1 MFLLAA
7 LTVYVAEDVDCICPQ
22 TNMHKCWPLNQ
33 ITASQRLNERKARR
47 RKMPMDEYQRL
58 IMFLKIQIQNFGTLH
73 RHLSGDN
80 AWFEN
85 HEQLDEWQ
93 STISEQ
99 CDDLTEI
106 GMALGYAEP
115 GIKDAV
121 LAFGNELLDIQP
133 RDCRETFSIAREI
146 MRSVAG
152 MMQAVEPIVPASVQN
167 KLQEYEYF
175 WNKEA
180 DYKIA
185 QMLGG
190 MQGGKKLE
198 MEYDDD

>member
-1 MFLLAA
+1 
-7 LTVYVAEDVDCICPQ
+7 
-22 TNMHKCWPLNQ
+22 
-33 ITASQRLNERKARR
+33 
-47 RKMPMDEYQRL
+47 MPMDEFRRL

>member
-1 MFLLAA
+1 M
-7 LTVYVAEDVDCICPQ
+7 
-22 TNMHKCWPLNQ
+22 N
-33 ITASQRLNERKARR
+33 
-47 RKMPMDEYQRL
+47 EYQRL
-58 IMFLKIQIQNFGTLH
+58 IMFLKIQIHNFGTLH
-73 RHLSGDN
+73 RHLSGDM

-85 HEQLDEWQ
+85 HEQIDEWQ

-99 CDDLTEI
+99 CDDLTEV
-106 GMALGYAEP
+106 GMALGYEEP

-133 RDCRETFSIAREI
+133 RECRETFNIAREA

-152 MMQAVEPIVPASVQN
+152 MMQAVEKEVPDSVAN

-190 MQGGKKLE
+190 MRGGKKPE

>member
-1 MFLLAA
+1 
-7 LTVYVAEDVDCICPQ
+7 
-22 TNMHKCWPLNQ
+22 
-33 ITASQRLNERKARR
+33 
-47 RKMPMDEYQRL
+47 MDEYQRL

-73 RHLSGDN
+73 RHLSSDN

-190 MQGGKKLE
+190 MQGSKKLE

>member
-1 MFLLAA
+1 M
-7 LTVYVAEDVDCICPQ
+7 
-22 TNMHKCWPLNQ
+22 
-33 ITASQRLNERKARR
+33 NEF
-47 RKMPMDEYQRL
+47 QRL

-73 RHLSGDN
+73 RHLSGDM

-85 HEQLDEWQ
+85 HEQIDEWQ
-93 STISEQ
+93 SELSAQ
-99 CDDLTEI
+99 CDDLTEV
-106 GMALGYAEP
+106 GMALGYEEP

-121 LAFGNELLDIQP
+121 LTFGNELLNIQP
-133 RDCRETFSIAREI
+133 RDCKETFNIVREA

-152 MMQAVEPIVPASVQN
+152 MMQAAEAIVPASVAN
-167 KLQEYEYF
+167 KLQEYEYH

-190 MQGGKKLE
+190 MRGGKRPE

>member
-1 MFLLAA
+1 M
-7 LTVYVAEDVDCICPQ
+7 T
-22 TNMHKCWPLNQ
+22 TN
-33 ITASQRLNERKARR
+33 EF
-47 RKMPMDEYQRL
+47 QRL
-58 IMFLKIQIQNFGTLH
+58 IAFLKIQIQNFGTLH

-93 STISEQ
+93 GQLSDQ
-99 CDDLTEI
+99 CDDLTEV
-106 GMALGYAEP
+106 GMALGYEEP

-121 LAFGNELLDIQP
+121 LAFSSDLLDIQP
-133 RDCRETFSIAREI
+133 RECRETFGTAREI

-152 MMQAVEPIVPASVQN
+152 MMQAAEAIAPASVTN

-185 QMLGG
+185 QMLGRDRPA
-190 MQGGKKLE
+190 KPAAP
-198 MEYDDD
+198 EYDDD